1 MLGLSYGLGLSW
13 GLGLSYVCVT
23 LLTTIDFLCSFITIV
38 VVLDISKIEVA
49 GMVPRCLPVGPVGKL
64 WIPTPPPYWINVV
77 PCRFRCV
84 RSVLCMCDTFVN
96 IGFVC

>member
-13 GLGLSYVCVT
+13 GLELSYVCAT
-23 LLTTIDFLCSFITIV
+23 LLTTTLLTIIV